1 MKMTFPK
8 KLMKRHQKSKKR
20 CCHDRELP
28 CVNSSLSGFGIF
40 MQMQDQNSISS
51 AYGGMFEFSAILRK
65 I

>member
-51 AYGGMFEFSAILRK
+51 AYG
-65 I
+65 